1 MCGIAGIYRFDSGR
15 VSDGKNRVNK
25 MLKIMGHRGP
35 DDSGIWLSS
44 DHSVVLGNNRLA
56 IVNPRKKVKLPY
68 YSETSGDALT
78 FNGEI
83 YNYTDLTEYM
93 KKKHLKLCDGTDTEI
108 LFHLLNKGYEYALPK
123 LDGVWAFGFYSS
135 ASKELTLARDLLGER
150 HLFYRV
156 TECEL
161 IFASEAKAIE
171 NDTKSEQHLCADS
184 VAAALR
190 FHSTPPGET
199 LFKNIKRLQAG
210 HVLRV
215 SLSQKPNIKRVAKF
229 QPENYF
235 DFFNSLPPEDK
246 VIEKL
251 FELIHESVSKRIP
264 SDVDFFTT
272 LSGGLDSTLIAY
284 FVSKIKRHP
293 QTIFGNNN
301 ADLPELKT
309 ELSEKDASSFTSRQ
323 LETQH
328 KILQVSDKYATQM
341 LESLAINS
349 GDGLLDWG
357 VVPFQLLAKKIKSL
371 NCKVLLMSDG
381 PDELVGGY
389 QRDLHHHS
397 LDLLRDLHPQM
408 TQNFENISKNSRLAR
423 AIFRRIPFTKD
434 LTVEPFNNN
443 SSWDSVPNHQA
454 FGYDYLTQLLPKNLV
469 IKSGGFYGTIS
480 EIYSDIVTEMDN
492 TQLRALSYADKSLP
506 DYSNMRLDKALMNE
520 SVEPRS
526 PYLNVNLVNYLI
538 AMPSSYRFREGQ
550 TKYIFRKAVDR
561 VLGPKISTRAK
572 QGFSV
577 SIWAKP
583 KIMETLKIDET
594 IVNFC
599 PIGFSKYKSFEKR
612 KLFVQNHRKI
622 KWPLFCLSKLNE
634 HHNISS
640 VELREL

>member
-83 YNYTDLTEYM
+83 YNYTDLTECM

-215 SLSQKPNIKRVAKF
+215 SLSQKPNIKREAKF

-235 DFFNSLPPEDK
+235 DFF
-246 VIEKL
+246 
-251 FELIHESVSKRIP
+251 
-264 SDVDFFTT
+264 T
-272 LSGGLDSTLIAY
+272 
-284 FVSKIKRHP
+284 
-293 QTIFGNNN
+293 
-301 ADLPELKT
+301 
-309 ELSEKDASSFTSRQ
+309 
-323 LETQH
+323 
-328 KILQVSDKYATQM
+328 
-341 LESLAINS
+341 
-349 GDGLLDWG
+349 
-357 VVPFQLLAKKIKSL
+357 
-371 NCKVLLMSDG
+371 
-381 PDELVGGY
+381 
-389 QRDLHHHS
+389 
-397 LDLLRDLHPQM
+397 
-408 TQNFENISKNSRLAR
+408 
-423 AIFRRIPFTKD
+423 
-434 LTVEPFNNN
+434 
-443 SSWDSVPNHQA
+443 
-454 FGYDYLTQLLPKNLV
+454 
-469 IKSGGFYGTIS
+469 
-480 EIYSDIVTEMDN
+480 
-492 TQLRALSYADKSLP
+492 
-506 DYSNMRLDKALMNE
+506 
-520 SVEPRS
+520 
-526 PYLNVNLVNYLI
+526 LVN
-538 AMPSSYRFREGQ
+538 F
-550 TKYIFRKAVDR
+550 
-561 VLGPKISTRAK
+561 
-572 QGFSV
+572 
-577 SIWAKP
+577 
-583 KIMETLKIDET
+583 
-594 IVNFC
+594 N
-599 PIGFSKYKSFEKR
+599 
-612 KLFVQNHRKI
+612 
-622 KWPLFCLSKLNE
+622 
-634 HHNISS
+634 
-640 VELREL
+640 